1 MVQLFLLSGLAEG
14 RQDMDKEGASPR
26 VRQFARP
33 MREIVHA
40 DQEIDEAAVSL
51 SLQEGPLLPVIDGDE
66 IVGVLTQGD
75 LVRARQAEQAEGAQL
90 IARVVM
96 SSDLAFCYLDDD
108 VATARAL
115 MDGHGCDHLLVI
127 DADQA
132 LVGLVGREDLPAVS
146 AAEAPSHDRAVVVEP
161 RGEDAPGIAKT
172 IQPGGLDVYAE
183 RPKLKAR
190 RD

>member
-1 MVQLFLLSGLAEG
+1 
-14 RQDMDKEGASPR
+14 MDKDHGTPR

-33 MREIVHA
+33 IRETVHA
-40 DQEIDEAAVSL
+40 DQEIDEAALRL
-51 SLQEGPLLPVIDGDE
+51 SLQEKPLLPVTDADE
-66 IVGVLTQGD
+66 IVGVLTQRD
-75 LVRARQAEQAEGAQL
+75 LVRARKAEQAEVAQL
-90 IARVVM
+90 TARVVM

-115 MDGHGCDHLLVI
+115 MDRHGCDHLLVI

-146 AAEAPSHDRAVVVEP
+146 AAEARSHDRPEVAEP
-161 RGEDAPGIAKT
+161 RIEDASGIAKT

-183 RPKLKAR
+183 RPKLKAP

>member
-1 MVQLFLLSGLAEG
+1 
-14 RQDMDKEGASPR
+14 MDKEGASPH
-26 VRQFARP
+26 VHQFARP
-33 MREIVHA
+33 MRETVHA
-40 DQEIDEAAVSL
+40 DQEIDEAALSL
-51 SLQEGPLLPVIDGDE
+51 SLQEGPLLPVIDADE
-66 IVGVLTQGD
+66 IVGVLTQRD

-90 IARVVM
+90 TARVVM

-115 MDGHGCDHLLVI
+115 MDRHSCDHLLVI

-146 AAEAPSHDRAVVVEP
+146 AAEARSYDRPEVLEP
-161 RGEDAPGIAKT
+161 RVEDAPGMAKT

-183 RPKLKAR
+183 RPKLKAP